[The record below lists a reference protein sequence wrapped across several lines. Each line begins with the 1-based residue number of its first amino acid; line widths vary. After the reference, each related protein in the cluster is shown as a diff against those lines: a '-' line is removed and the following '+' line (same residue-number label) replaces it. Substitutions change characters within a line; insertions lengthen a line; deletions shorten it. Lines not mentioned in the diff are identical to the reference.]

1 MADAWEFLGHS
12 LARLEQP
19 EAALEAYRQALRAG
33 GGSPHVAMAAA
44 SLYFDLGRLAE
55 AEEHARLALAAHPS
69 FAHGLLAQI
78 ALARHDLAAAETA
91 ARAAL
96 ERGESRVGPPLVLAG
111 VRHAQGRYEEA
122 LALTDQAAAAYARRS
137 APDPELLQG
146 MHLLRGRI
154 LADLGDAGAAATAF
168 RREIALYPADPRAYA
183 NLALLHALTG
193 RPREVGPLL
202 GSLIEEHP
210 SAAAYAEVVKTL
222 RVLEL
227 PAEAARLLRRG
238 RGLYPDHPLL
248 ASLAETG

>member
-146 MHLLRGRI
+146 MHLLRGRS
-154 LADLGDAGAAATAF
+154 AF